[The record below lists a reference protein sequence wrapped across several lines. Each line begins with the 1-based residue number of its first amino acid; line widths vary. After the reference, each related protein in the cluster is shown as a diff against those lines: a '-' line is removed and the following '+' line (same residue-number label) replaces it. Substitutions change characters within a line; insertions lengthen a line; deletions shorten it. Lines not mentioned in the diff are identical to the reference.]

1 MKTILIISVTIL
13 AIVLAIVGGYY
24 TVELVKLMG
33 ANFLSVEGVLGC
45 YLIPFLIVF
54 KLWFYMIMK
63 IERRRWTKKQS

>member
-1 MKTILIISVTIL
+1 MSKILIISATIL
-13 AIVLAIVGGYY
+13 GIVLTIVGGYY

-54 KLWFYMIMK
+54 KLWFYIIMK

>member
-1 MKTILIISVTIL
+1 MSKILIISATIL
-13 AIVLAIVGGYY
+13 GIYY

-54 KLWFYMIMK
+54 KLWFYIIMK
-63 IERRRWTKKQS
+63 IEDE

>member
-63 IERRRWTKKQS
+63 IERRRCTK